1 VVVVNPGIERG
12 SIAWQVFKPYPEFLL
27 TFEPAILVIVRGDG
41 SIDLGT
47 GSKSKFY
54 SAASQPVGILTL

>member
-1 VVVVNPGIERG
+1 VVVVNPGVECG

-27 TFEPAILVIVRGDG
+27 TLEPAILVIVRGNG

-47 GSKSKFY
+47 GGKSQFH
-54 SAASQPVGILTL
+54 SAASQSVGILTL